1 MKILI
6 LSLVITTSA
15 SITWWGRGHS
25 DEGRIN
31 LTIKRSIAESS
42 DESGRIR
49 RLNVSGENLKE
60 IKALARL
67 ANIEDLDLS
76 DNNIRDVSALS
87 GFGDLVVLDLSHNQI
102 TDLTPLKKL
111 KTKLRKII
119 MTLIIMEKIFKRWVV
134 N

>member
-60 IKALARL
+60 IKALKL

-87 GFGDLVVLDLSHNQI
+87 GFEDLVVLDLVTIKLPIYSI
-102 TDLTPLKKL
+102 KKL
-111 KTKLRKII
+111 KNLSI
-119 MTLIIMEKIFKRWVV
+119 
-134 N
+134 